1 VIVLA
6 WLLVATPVVLFIYA
20 YLLYPALLRLA
31 RPGTTAVAKPVDS
44 VAEWPS
50 ITISVPAY
58 NAERSLA
65 RTLDH
70 LLAADYPA
78 DKRQIIVTSD
88 GSTDRTEEIARAY
101 ADRGVELLRVPRG
114 GKALAENAASRLVRG
129 AIVVNTDATIVVP
142 AHTIKTLVRHY
153 ADPAVGLVSG
163 RDLTVPSD
171 ADPARTTRGEAGY
184 SGYEMW
190 VRSLEARLGFIAG
203 ATGSIYSCRR
213 EIFQVPISPYA
224 SRDFASAMIATQLG
238 YRSVADDDAFAYVG
252 HAPSLLAEYRRKA
265 RTMVLGL
272 DTLWDYRAM
281 LDPIRYGWFAL
292 MLVSHKLCRWLVYL
306 FAPFA
311 AVGLV
316 LLATYWWPVWILII
330 AGTVVAVVGWL
341 AINQPTPRRTSAV
354 FVLPGYVVAT
364 GWAAIVAWLRFFRGV
379 HSTVWEPTKRA
390 G

>member
-1 VIVLA
+1 MLLA
-6 WLLVATPVVLFIYA
+6 WLLVATPVGLFLYA
-20 YLLYPALLRLA
+20 YLLYPVLLRLA
-31 RPGTTAVAKPVDS
+31 RPRAKIDSAPVDAM
-44 VAEWPS
+44 VEWPS

-88 GSTDRTEEIARAY
+88 GSTDRTEEIARGY

-142 AHTIKTLVRHY
+142 PHTIKTLVRHY
-153 ADPAVGLVSG
+153 ADPRIGLVSG
-163 RDLTVPSD
+163 RDATVPSD

-238 YRSVADDDAFAYVG
+238 YRSIADDDAFAYVG

-281 LDPIRYGWFAL
+281 LDPVRHGWFAL
-292 MLVSHKLCRWLVYL
+292 MLLSHKLCRWTVYL
-306 FAPFA
+306 LAPFA
-311 AVGLV
+311 AVGVV
-316 LLATYWWPVWILII
+316 LLAARWWPLWMLIG
-330 AGTVVAVVGWL
+330 AGVLVAMLGWL
-341 AINQPTPRRTSAV
+341 AINRPSPKRTSAA
-354 FVLPGYVVAT
+354 FVLPGYAVAT
-364 GWAAIVAWLRFFRGV
+364 GWAALVAWLRFFRGV

>member
-1 VIVLA
+1 MILLA
-6 WLLVATPVVLFIYA
+6 WLLVATPAVLFIYA
-20 YLLYPALLRLA
+20 YLLYPVLLRLA
-31 RPGTTAVAKPVDS
+31 RPRSTAIAAPPEAIVD
-44 VAEWPS
+44 WPM

-78 DKRQIIVTSD
+78 DRRQIIVTSD
-88 GSTDRTEEIARAY
+88 GSTDRTDEIARAY

-114 GKALAENAASRLVRG
+114 GKALAENAAGRLVRG
-129 AIVVNTDATIVVP
+129 TIVLNTDATIVVP
-142 AHTIKTLVRHY
+142 PHTIKLLVRHY
-153 ADPAVGLVSG
+153 ADPRIGVVSG
-163 RDLTVPSD
+163 RDVTVPSD
-171 ADPARTTRGEAGY
+171 ADPERTTRGEARY
-184 SGYEMW
+184 SGYEMR

-224 SRDFASAMIATQLG
+224 SRDFASAMIATQMG

-252 HAPSLLAEYRRKA
+252 HAPSLVAEYRRKA

-292 MLVSHKLCRWLVYL
+292 MLISHKLCRWLVYL
-306 FAPFA
+306 FAPVA
-311 AVGLV
+311 VVGLV
-316 LLATYWWPVWILII
+316 LLATRWWPLWILIG
-330 AGTVVAVVGWL
+330 AGVVVALLGSI
-341 AINQPTPRRTSAV
+341 AINHPSPRRSTAA
-354 FVLPGYVVAT
+354 FVIPGYLVAT
-364 GWAAIVAWLRFFRGV
+364 GGAAIVAWLRFFRGV
-379 HSTVWEPTKRA
+379 HSTVWEPTKRV

>member
-1 VIVLA
+1 VILLA
-6 WLLVATPVVLFIYA
+6 WLLVATPAVLFIYA
-20 YLLYPALLRLA
+20 YLLYPVLLRLA
-31 RPGTTAVAKPVDS
+31 RPRSVIAPPEPDAIVD
-44 VAEWPS
+44 WPT

-78 DKRQIIVTSD
+78 DRRQIIVTSD
-88 GSTDRTEEIARAY
+88 GSTDRTDEIARAY

-114 GKALAENAASRLVRG
+114 GKALAENAASRLVHG

-142 AHTIKTLVRHY
+142 PHTIKLLVRHY
-153 ADPAVGLVSG
+153 ADPRIGVVSG
-163 RDLTVPSD
+163 RDVTVPSD
-171 ADPARTTRGEAGY
+171 ADPERTTRGEARY
-184 SGYEMW
+184 SGYEMR

-213 EIFQVPISPYA
+213 DIFQVPISPYA
-224 SRDFASAMIATQLG
+224 SRDFASAMIATRLG

-306 FAPFA
+306 FAPVA

-316 LLATYWWPVWILII
+316 LLATRWWPLWILIG
-330 AGTVVAVVGWL
+330 AGVVVMLVGWT
-341 AINQPTPRRTSAV
+341 AINRPSPRRSSAA
-354 FVLPGYVVAT
+354 FVIPGYLTAT

-379 HSTVWEPTKRA
+379 HSTVWEPTKRV